1 MNAIRSD
8 GTKTSPNEASGA
20 MWELAG
26 VDVEAEYRINFYRL
40 VAAKYWTELPAG

>member
-1 MNAIRSD
+1 MLFVATALKPPERVVR
-8 GTKTSPNEASGA
+8 GYVG
-20 MWELAG
+20 LAG